1 VKKGVVLMKKVTNC
15 VEGIDINFGFVVLK
29 FKKLNVSEVTIAREP
44 SRGNEFKRVVCG
56 SFLF

>member
-1 VKKGVVLMKKVTNC
+1 MKKVTNC